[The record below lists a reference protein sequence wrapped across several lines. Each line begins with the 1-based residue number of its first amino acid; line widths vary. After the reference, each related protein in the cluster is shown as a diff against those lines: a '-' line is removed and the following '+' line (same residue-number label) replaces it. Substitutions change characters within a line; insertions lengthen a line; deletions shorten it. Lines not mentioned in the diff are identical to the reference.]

1 MSYALWMGSAV
12 ASAPAPLAV
21 AAGPTRMRS
30 AAAAHVRRPSPG
42 VGTRCVRDTRATRQ
56 GVHSSPCGRPAS
68 RIATRHGRR
77 HHAGLQRFS
86 STSTNHIQVSASSRD
101 TGETTAGITA
111 ARHQAIA
118 AAMPDAIHGING
130 GAVRAANAVTRVS
143 PVPEHGTGDAIG
155 SQPPAIRAG
164 KQMKRPTGSWPP
176 QTRDNPGGA
185 R

>member
-12 ASAPAPLAV
+12 ASAPAPAAV

-86 STSTNHIQVSASSRD
+86 STSTNHIQVCASSRD

-118 AAMPDAIHGING
+118 AAVPDAIHGING
-130 GAVRAANAVTRVS
+130 GCGAGGQCRDEGVAGSGAGNRRRNRQPAAGDTR
-143 PVPEHGTGDAIG
+143 G
-155 SQPPAIRAG
+155 
-164 KQMKRPTGSWPP
+164 
-176 QTRDNPGGA
+176 
-185 R
+185 